1 MKSLWL
7 SGLLLMCAF
16 NASAEQF
23 KILVAAIPNQYH
35 QDYIPVA
42 KPQFEAMARKHYV
55 EMVWAWNAKVFDGD
69 LSQYAAIV
77 LLNTPATDLD
87 PAQRANFQKYVR
99 NGGGVVLV
107 HKAFAIKRG
116 DWEWYDH

>member
-1 MKSLWL
+1 MKCLWL
-7 SGLLLMCAF
+7 SGLLLVCAF

-35 QDYIPVA
+35 HDYIPVA

-55 EMVWAWNAKVFDGD
+55 EMVWAWNAKAFDGD

-87 PAQRANFQKYVR
+87 PTQRANFQKY
-99 NGGGVVLV
+99 
-107 HKAFAIKRG
+107 A
-116 DWEWYDH
+116 